1 VQSYVTPHKLFIN
14 DLPEIFDQ
22 TFNPATLNSL
32 KLNCLLYADDIV
44 LLSETTEELQNS
56 LDKLSRYTVKMLEE
70 NESVTFDLSV
80 FTHNSVF

>member
-1 VQSYVTPHKLFIN
+1 MKKGLLDYSGYIY

-22 TFNPATLNSL
+22 TCNPATLNSL

-56 LDKLSRYTVKMLEE
+56 LDK
-70 NESVTFDLSV
+70 
-80 FTHNSVF
+80 